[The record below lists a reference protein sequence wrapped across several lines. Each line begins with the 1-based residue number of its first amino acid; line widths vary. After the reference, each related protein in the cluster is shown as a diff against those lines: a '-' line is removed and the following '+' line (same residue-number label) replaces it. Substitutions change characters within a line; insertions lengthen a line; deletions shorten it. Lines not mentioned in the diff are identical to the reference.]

1 MIIGTYL
8 KRVFSAFFLL
18 AISCVEPFTPKVA
31 QENLNI
37 LVVDGFVNA
46 TDRSATVRLSRSQ
59 PISELETADPE
70 TKATVIINAST
81 GNSYS
86 LLEKNLGEYKLKD
99 LVIDKTA
106 LYTLRITTASG
117 REYVSDTISIKATPP
132 VDSLGFSISS
142 NGEILSVHVNT
153 HDSERKTRYY
163 GWDYIETYQYYASD
177 SSQYKFVKKVPL
189 PRTAEESIFS
199 CWQNEDPTSISIGT
213 SIRLADDVINRKSI
227 LSIPKGSPKIS
238 IRYSVLVKQRALT
251 LLEYTYLDDLRKT
264 TESLGGIFGTTPITV
279 LGNIHSITDKNE
291 PVLGF
296 FSGAEIKE
304 KRFFIEY
311 LDMPPEFR
319 TLRDVGC
326 NTELSCPIFP
336 DPTAG
341 PPLFCVS
348 LNELPDNT
356 IILRLLD
363 QNFYEF
369 TTPECGDCRI
379 QGGTTKRPDFW

>member
-1 MIIGTYL
+1 M
-8 KRVFSAFFLL
+8 
-18 AISCVEPFTPKVA
+18 EPFTPKVA

-70 TKATVIINAST
+70 TKATVTINTST
-81 GNSYS
+81 GISYS
-86 LLEKNLGEYKLKD
+86 LLEKNLGEYKVKD

-106 LYTLRITTASG
+106 LYKLRILTASG

-132 VDSLGFSISS
+132 IDSLGFSISN

-153 HDSERKTRYY
+153 HDSENKTRYY

-177 SSQYKFVKKVPL
+177 SSQYKFVKKVPI

-199 CWQNEDPTSISIGT
+199 CWQNDDPTSISIGT

-227 LSIPKGSPKIS
+227 LSIPKGSHKIS

-251 LLEYTYLDDLRKT
+251 LPEYTFLDDLRKT

>member
-1 MIIGTYL
+1 MIIKNYFNW
-8 KRVFSAFFLL
+8 VFAALFLL

-59 PISELETADPE
+59 PISELELADPE
-70 TKATVIINAST
+70 TKATVTINAST

-86 LLEKNLGEYKLKD
+86 LLENELGEY
-99 LVIDKTA
+99 TA
-106 LYTLRITTASG
+106 KELALEKSAVYTLHIKTASG
-117 REYVSDTISIKATPP
+117 REYVSDTISIKSTPP
-132 VDSLGFSISS
+132 IDSLGFSISS
-142 NGEILSVHVNT
+142 SGETLSVHVNS
-153 HDSERKTRYY
+153 HDTERKTRYY
-163 GWDYIETYQYYASD
+163 GWDYIETYQYYAAD
-177 SSQYKFVKKVPL
+177 SSQYTFVKKVPI
-189 PRTAEESIFS
+189 PRTEEESVFS
-199 CWQNEDPTSISIGT
+199 CWKTEDPTSISIGT
-213 SIRLADDVINRKSI
+213 SISLVEDVITRKSI
-227 LSIPKGSPKIS
+227 LSIAKGSSKIS
-238 IRYSVLVKQRALT
+238 TRYSVLVKQRALT
-251 LLEYTYLDDLRKT
+251 AQEYTFLNDLRKT

-279 LGNIHSITDKNE
+279 LGNIRSINNEDE

-296 FSGAEIKE
+296 FSGSEIKE

-311 LDMPPEFR
+311 EDMPPDFR
-319 TLRDVGC
+319 SPRIIGC
-326 NTELSCPIFP
+326 ESELTCPIFP
-336 DPTAG
+336 DPIAG

-348 LNELPDNT
+348 LDDLPENT

-369 TTPECGDCRI
+369 TSAECGDCRL

>member
-1 MIIGTYL
+1 MIVKTYL
-8 KRVFSAFFLL
+8 LRFFPALFFL
-18 AISCVEPFTPKVA
+18 AFGCVEPFTPKVA

-46 TDRSATVRLSRSQ
+46 TDRSATVQISRSQ
-59 PISELETADPE
+59 PISEIALADPE
-70 TKATVIINAST
+70 TNATVTINSST

-86 LLEKNLGEYKLKD
+86 LLEKELGTYKVKD
-99 LVIDKTA
+99 LVLDKTA
-106 LYTLRITTASG
+106 VYTLRIKTLSG
-117 REYVSDTISIKATPP
+117 REYVSDTISIKSTPP
-132 VDSLGFSISS
+132 IDSLGFSISS

-153 HDSERKTRYY
+153 HDDERKTRYY
-163 GWDYIETYQYYASD
+163 GWDYMETYQYYASD
-177 SSQYKFVKKVPL
+177 SSQYKFVKKVPI

-199 CWQNEDPTSISIGT
+199 CWQNEDPSSISIGT
-213 SIRLADDVINRKSI
+213 SVRLTDDVINRKSI

-251 LLEYTYLDDLRKT
+251 AQEYTFLDDLRKT

-279 LGNIHSITDKNE
+279 LGNIHSVANKDE

-319 TLRDVGC
+319 SLRDVGC

-348 LNELPDNT
+348 LDELPDNT

-369 TTPECGDCRI
+369 TTPECGDCRL